1 MRRINLIHIGLVCAA
16 VLFSAGALVGFKQS
30 EIYIIVGGIL
40 VLIYWPLLVYVQRRI
55 KPDYKFKDG
64 IKEYS
69 AVFVFV
75 MLLVGVTFVGT
86 KDYLDASMSEFVKQ
100 SGGF

>member
-1 MRRINLIHIGLVCAA
+1 MPFIGLICAA
-16 VLFSAGALVGFKQS
+16 LLFSAGALVGFKQT
-30 EIYIIVGGIL
+30 EIYIIVGGIV
-40 VLIYWPLLVYVQRRI
+40 VLIYWPLLIYIQRRI

-86 KDYLDASMSEFVKQ
+86 KDYLDASMSELVTQ